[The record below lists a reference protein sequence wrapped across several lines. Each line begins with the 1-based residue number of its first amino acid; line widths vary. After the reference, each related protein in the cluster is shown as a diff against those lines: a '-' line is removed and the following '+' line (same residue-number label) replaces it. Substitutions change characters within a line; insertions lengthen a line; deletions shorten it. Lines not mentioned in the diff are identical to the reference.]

1 VSTPPRDEALA
12 LDGALSFET
21 IPDVLRASEEYAA
34 RPDLPDRLT
43 IDFAGID
50 AVDSSAV
57 AMLLEWRRQ
66 AGRRGKQLEFVNLPE
81 NLIALA
87 RLYGVEELIAAAPGA
102 SPSTVAP

>member
-1 VSTPPRDEALA
+1 MSAAPRDEALA

-57 AMLLEWRRQ
+57 ALLLEWRRQ
-66 AGRRGKQLEFVNLPE
+66 AGRRGKQLDFVNLPE
-81 NLIALA
+81 NLVALA
-87 RLYGVEELIAAAPGA
+87 RLYGVEDLIAAAPGTG
-102 SPSTVAP
+102 PSTVAT